1 MLERVGTNKV
11 QGMYASLITES
22 FNLIFTP
29 NPDFGNSNMETR
41 RVKDDAATHRRKALE
56 KENPLPITL
65 SPKPKTSSL
74 IL

>member
-41 RVKDDAATHRRKALE
+41 RVKDDAATHRRKAL
-56 KENPLPITL
+56 
-65 SPKPKTSSL
+65 
-74 IL
+74 